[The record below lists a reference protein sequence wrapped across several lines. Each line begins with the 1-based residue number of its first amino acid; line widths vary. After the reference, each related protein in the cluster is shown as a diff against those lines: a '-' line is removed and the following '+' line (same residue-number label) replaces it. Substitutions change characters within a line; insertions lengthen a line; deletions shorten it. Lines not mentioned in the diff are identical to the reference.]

1 MLRLISAIV
10 LCCGSA
16 VVCLPQQLAAQTS
29 TTTANFKPLS
39 KGTVFL
45 YYRSYSSSDYG
56 VEHIGP
62 GLYRPT
68 QSSYS
73 YNGYY
78 YSKVIGDTLI
88 AGQKYGIVYS
98 PKQFV
103 DNTGEHSPTIEFVLE
118 RSTPTSIYQYKSNND
133 ELIFDTSAMM
143 YPLIFEA
150 SSVSYPSPLPAGD
163 CSVNRT
169 DNTINFACQY
179 SISLNDAIRN
189 QTTQTKSASFK
200 SGYGLYQQ
208 SYVYSWVKIDWLGGS
223 TVGFGSNV
231 EDRLQFVGAISDG
244 KVLGDSL
251 ILVLNTDSNVFAKV
265 NLSLPPNTST
275 TAGQVIEIP
284 ITLSGW
290 KRFIEL
296 TGVKANLL
304 TTTLSFNA
312 SMLEPVENTPVG
324 SVANGIRRIPLSF
337 NVNPQNDSAIV
348 SLRFRVAIGNSS
360 QTDLVLDT
368 LRSSNNATIRQK
380 TTNGSFKLQG
390 LNYAGKSPA
399 LFFSR
404 KAAVALSVKP
414 NPVADNL
421 NISFVLDK
429 ASAVELVLT
438 SADGRRIAS
447 MTSNIPSD
455 GLQEVVW
462 NAKTQNGGTISSGT
476 YFLQLFVDGHCAAET
491 SLIKTR

>member
-98 PKQFV
+98 PRQFV
-103 DNTGEHSPTIEFVLE
+103 DNTGEYSPTIEFVLE
-118 RSTPTSIYQYKSNND
+118 RSTPSSIYQYKSNKD

-143 YPLIFEA
+143 YPLIFE
-150 SSVSYPSPLPAGD
+150 SSPSRLPAGD

-179 SISLNDAIRN
+179 AMSFGGAFHSD
-189 QTTQTKSASFK
+189 TMQTKSASFK
-200 SGYGLYQQ
+200 NGYGLYQQ
-208 SYVYSWVKIDWLGGS
+208 SYKYSWVEITWLGGA
-223 TVGFGSNV
+223 TVGFGRNV
-231 EDRLQFVGAISDG
+231 EDRLQFIGAISDG
-244 KVLGDSL
+244 KVWGDSL

-265 NLSLPPNTST
+265 NLSLPPNIST
-275 TAGQVIEIP
+275 TVGQVIEIP
-284 ITLSGW
+284 IILSGW

-304 TTTLSFNA
+304 TSTLSFNA

-368 LRSSNNATIRQK
+368 LRSPNNITIRQK
-380 TTNGSFKLQG
+380 TINGAFQVKG

-404 KAAVALSVKP
+404 KAVVALSVKP

-421 NISFVLDK
+421 NISFMLDK
-429 ASAVELVLT
+429 ASVVELVLT

-455 GLQEVVW
+455 GLHEVVW
-462 NAKTQNGGTISSGT
+462 NAKTQDGSAISSGT

>member
-1 MLRLISAIV
+1 M
-10 LCCGSA
+10 
-16 VVCLPQQLAAQTS
+16 
-29 TTTANFKPLS
+29 
-39 KGTVFL
+39 
-45 YYRSYSSSDYG
+45 
-56 VEHIGP
+56 
-62 GLYRPT
+62 
-68 QSSYS
+68 
-73 YNGYY
+73 
-78 YSKVIGDTLI
+78 
-88 AGQKYGIVYS
+88 
-98 PKQFV
+98 
-103 DNTGEHSPTIEFVLE
+103 
-118 RSTPTSIYQYKSNND
+118 
-133 ELIFDTSAMM
+133 
-143 YPLIFEA
+143 
-150 SSVSYPSPLPAGD
+150 
-163 CSVNRT
+163 
-169 DNTINFACQY
+169 
-179 SISLNDAIRN
+179 
-189 QTTQTKSASFK
+189 
-200 SGYGLYQQ
+200 
-208 SYVYSWVKIDWLGGS
+208 
-223 TVGFGSNV
+223 
-231 EDRLQFVGAISDG
+231 
-244 KVLGDSL
+244 